1 MRLMM
6 LLTLTIAVLI
16 LTSCSEVLLLSSIG
30 GTVVSQS
37 PAIKAYNGV
46 DALTIMNTKK
56 DIKKHA
62 YDKIKKL
69 DRDRGTN
76 LATGIS
82 LDLSDDG
89 QPSDDSR
96 REGGAF

>member
-1 MRLMM
+1 MM

-37 PAIKAYNGV
+37 PAIKAYNGI
-46 DALTIMNTKK
+46 DAITIMNTKK

>member
-46 DALTIMNTKK
+46 DALTIIKTEK

-62 YDKIKKL
+62 YDKLKGNKK
-69 DRDRGTN
+69 
-76 LATGIS
+76 
-82 LDLSDDG
+82 
-89 QPSDDSR
+89 
-96 REGGAF
+96 